1 MTFSTRAFIHRPQ
14 RMLSS
19 IKMCSVHVLVLLLAG
34 LDVCCSEQERPA
46 VPLGCALGPPPP
58 YTLLCDLDAVW
69 GVAVEVLAA
78 AGVLSALLLLMV
90 LLCRLHSVSEA
101 PKRSGIGL
109 TMLMLTGV
117 IGLFG
122 LSFAYLIEFSESIC
136 IIRRALWGLLF
147 SLCFACMLAQ
157 SLRLRRLANE
167 SRSPGGCALIGLALG
182 LTAVQGIIAAE
193 WLLLTVLREGH
204 PACQFQPLDFTL
216 ACVYVLALLLAA
228 LVTAALALCGKTR
241 QWHCSVVWLLV
252 SCVLSV
258 LLWVAWIGFYV
269 YGNGMLDKSPDWDDP
284 ALAVAL
290 VAQGW
295 LVLLCHAAPE
305 AHACL
310 RAPPQPSA
318 PDYFDTSQNSSR
330 MREASLDED
339 IPMSHRQFVDN
350 QRYAFDENAAGL
362 GGGGHHNGSGGTR
375 PSAPFRSNVY
385 QPTEMTMILNGGAV
399 PSAPPTY
406 TGRQL
411 W

>member
-1 MTFSTRAFIHRPQ
+1 MW
-14 RMLSS
+14 
-19 IKMCSVHVLVLLLAG
+19 SVHVLVLLLAG
-34 LDVCCSEQERPA
+34 LDVCCSEPDRPA

-101 PKRSGIGL
+101 QKRSGISL
-109 TMLMLTGV
+109 LMLMLIGV

-122 LSFAYLIEFSESIC
+122 LSFAYLIEFSESVC
-136 IIRRALWGLLF
+136 IVRRALWGLLF

-167 SRSPGGCALIGLALG
+167 SRSPGGCALIGLSLG

-216 ACVYVLALLLAA
+216 ACVYVVALLLAA

-258 LLWVAWIGFYV
+258 LLWVAWVGFYI
-269 YGNGMLDKSPDWDDP
+269 YGNGMLGKSPDWDDP

-295 LVLLCHAAPE
+295 LLLLCHAAPE

-310 RAPPQPSA
+310 RAPPLPSA

-339 IPMSHRQFVDN
+339 IPLSHRQFVDN
-350 QRYAFDENAAGL
+350 QRYAFDENAAG
-362 GGGGHHNGSGGTR
+362 
-375 PSAPFRSNVY
+375 
-385 QPTEMTMILNGGAV
+385 
-399 PSAPPTY
+399 TY
-406 TGRQL
+406 THKH
-411 W
+411 